1 MRTVVIND
9 DYLGDSDVDYSV
21 TRAKAII
28 INNENKVV
36 RKERLVTWRC

>member
-21 TRAKAII
+21 TRAKGII
-28 INNENKVV
+28 INNENVYLIDFN
-36 RKERLVTWRC
+36 RFS